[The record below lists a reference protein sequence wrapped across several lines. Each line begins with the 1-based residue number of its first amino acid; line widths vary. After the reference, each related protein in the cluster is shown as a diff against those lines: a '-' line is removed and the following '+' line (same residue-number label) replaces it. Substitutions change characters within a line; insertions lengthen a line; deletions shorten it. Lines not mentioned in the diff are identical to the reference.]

1 MLIRRYYYMKK
12 RFIFLS
18 LFSMM
23 LIGLFSSKQTV
34 LAEDKT
40 YQIGT
45 DVTFAP
51 FEFQNTDNEYV
62 GIDIDLLKEIAADQQ
77 FEVNFRPLGFNSS
90 IKGVISN
97 QLDGMIAGMSITE
110 ERKKTFDFSD
120 PYFDSG
126 IQMAVRTDNETV
138 STYDDLKGEVVGAKV
153 GTESATFLAENQE
166 KYGYEIKLYEDA
178 TGLYGS
184 LKNNAL
190 IAIFDDFPILGYAIA
205 QGEEFKL
212 VGEPEKGNSY
222 GFAVKKGENA
232 ELLQKFN
239 EGLANLKASGRYDE
253 IVATYIVQS
262 EPTSEMTQ
270 VTRKK

>member
-1 MLIRRYYYMKK
+1 MKK

-90 IKGVISN
+90 IQGVISN
-97 QLDGMIAGMSITE
+97 QLDGMIAGMSITPD
-110 ERKKTFDFSD
+110 RQKKYDFS
-120 PYFDSG
+120 
-126 IQMAVRTDNETV
+126 E
-138 STYDDLKGEVVGAKV
+138 
-153 GTESATFLAENQE
+153 
-166 KYGYEIKLYEDA
+166 
-178 TGLYGS
+178 
-184 LKNNAL
+184 
-190 IAIFDDFPILGYAIA
+190 
-205 QGEEFKL
+205 
-212 VGEPEKGNSY
+212 
-222 GFAVKKGENA
+222 
-232 ELLQKFN
+232 
-239 EGLANLKASGRYDE
+239 
-253 IVATYIVQS
+253 
-262 EPTSEMTQ
+262 
-270 VTRKK
+270 